1 MTAKE
6 KARFI
11 KYIKENYTKVSL
23 KHLLIDLESEK
34 KFWETDLQAY
44 LIASNE
50 YNHMKLLIDKIAD
63 VYFQIEEVK
72 KEIEKI

>member
-72 KEIEKI
+72 QEIDKL

>member
-1 MTAKE
+1 MTLKE

-23 KHLLIDLESEK
+23 KHLLVDLEVEK
-34 KFWETDLQAY
+34 KFWETDLKAY

-50 YNHMKLLIDKIAD
+50 YNHMKLLIDKIAELF
-63 VYFQIEEVK
+63 FQIEKVK
-72 KEIEKI
+72 QEIENL